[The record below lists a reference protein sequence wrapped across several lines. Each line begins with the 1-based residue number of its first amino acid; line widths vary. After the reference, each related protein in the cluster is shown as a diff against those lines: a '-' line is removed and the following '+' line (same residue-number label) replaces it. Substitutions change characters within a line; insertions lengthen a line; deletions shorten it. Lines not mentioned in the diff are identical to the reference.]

1 MDFINLK
8 SLNLTAEK
16 SEDLIKLLA
25 QKRGI
30 TTKKLLSTIKLN
42 LKRTNNKDLSSKS
55 QQKLIKSIK
64 SQQKL
69 PKTQLELLKSQQK
82 LIKSIKKQQKLTK
95 QTKLQRE
102 LIKSQRK
109 LEKQQQTR
117 KIRNS
122 FYNIDKESDK
132 KINTNDDFI
141 ESIRNLFN
149 TNVDNKINNTNVDK
163 KVNNTNVDNTNDDFI
178 ENIRDLF
185 NNKLDKKINNNN
197 TNDDFIEN
205 IRDLFSILDYEPLLM
220 KTGFNNNYLEYMSN
234 GKNSLSF
241 NEYLESIKPYLYDL
255 INVYKAKGEWKLQLS
270 AEISLVSQKPGS
282 DEIRVMY
289 TRSIPQEIII
299 SCETEEV
306 AETLIMQL
314 LQKYQD
320 NLQNKMKGSDFI
332 FNGINYLY
340 YDLHRITIS
349 KGGSYIE
356 SPKWLKDKKSTI
368 NQKNTDNK
376 CFQYATTLALNFNN
390 IDKHHQR
397 ISKIKPFIDNYNWND
412 INFPAAK
419 KDWHKFELNNKN
431 VALNILYVPFN
442 TKKIEIAYK
451 SKYNLIRDNQI
462 ILLMIS
468 NGKNWHCLAVK
479 RLSRLLRGIPSNVN
493 SDYCCLNCFQSYR
506 TENKLNVHKKICENH
521 DYCNIE
527 MPSPNNNIIK

>member
-8 SLNLTAEK
+8 SLNLTAEE
-16 SEDLIKLLA
+16 SEGLIKFLA

-42 LKRTNNKDLSSKS
+42 LKRKNNKDLASKS

-69 PKTQLELLKSQQK
+69 AKTQLELLKSQQK
-82 LIKSIKKQQKLTK
+82 SIKSIKTQQKLTK
-95 QTKLQRE
+95 QTKSQRE
-102 LIKSQRK
+102 LIKSHRK
-109 LEKQQQTR
+109 LKKQQQTR

-122 FYNIDKESDK
+122 FYNIDK
-132 KINTNDDFI
+132 
-141 ESIRNLFN
+141 
-149 TNVDNKINNTNVDK
+149 KINNNFIENKLDK
-163 KVNNTNVDNTNDDFI
+163 NTNYDFI

-205 IRDLFSILDYEPLLM
+205 IRDLFSILDYEPLLI
-220 KTGFNNNYLEYMSN
+220 KTGFDNNYLEYMSN
-234 GKNSLSF
+234 GNNSLSF
-241 NEYLESIKPYLYDL
+241 NEYLELLKPYFYDL

-270 AEISLVSQKPGS
+270 AEISFVLQKPDS
-282 DEIRVMY
+282 NEIRIMY
-289 TRSIPQEIII
+289 TRSTPEEIII
-299 SCETEEV
+299 GCQTEEV
-306 AETLIMQL
+306 AENLIMQL

-332 FNGINYLY
+332 FSGVNYLY
-340 YDLHRITIS
+340 YDLNRITIS
-349 KGGSYIE
+349 KGRSYIE
-356 SPKWLKDKKSTI
+356 SPKWLKDKKCTI
-368 NQKNTDNK
+368 NQKNSANK

-419 KDWHKFELNNKN
+419 KDWNKFEVNNKN

-442 TKKIEIAYK
+442 TKKIQIADK
-451 SKYNLIRDNQI
+451 SKYNLVRDNQI
-462 ILLMIS
+462 ILLMMS
-468 NGKNWHCLAVK
+468 SGKNWHYLAVK
-479 RLSRLLRGIPSNVN
+479 SLSTLLRGISSNHN
-493 SDYCCLNCFQSYR
+493 SDYYSLNCFHSYR
-506 TENKLNVHKKICENH
+506 TENKLNVLKKYVKIM
-521 DYCNIE
+521 NIV
-527 MPSPNNNIIK
+527 I

>member
-42 LKRTNNKDLSSKS
+42 LKCKNNKDLASKS

-69 PKTQLELLKSQQK
+69 AKTELELLKSQQK

-109 LEKQQQTR
+109 LKKQQTR

-122 FYNIDKESDK
+122 FYNIDKKLDK
-132 KINTNDDFI
+132 KINNTNDDFI
-141 ESIRNLFN
+141 ENIRDLFN
-149 TNVDNKINNTNVDK
+149 TNVDNKINNTN
-163 KVNNTNVDNTNDDFI
+163 TNVDNKINNTNDEHFV
-178 ENIRDLF
+178 ENKRDLF

-197 TNDDFIEN
+197 NNNNDDFIEN
-205 IRDLFSILDYEPLLM
+205 IRDLFSILDYEPVLI
-220 KTGFNNNYLEYMSN
+220 KSGFDNNYLEYMSN
-234 GKNSLSF
+234 GNNSLSF
-241 NEYLESIKPYLYDL
+241 NEYLELIKPYLYDL
-255 INVYKAKGEWKLQLS
+255 INLYKAKVEWKLQLS
-270 AEISLVSQKPGS
+270 AAISFVTQKPDS
-282 DEIRVMY
+282 NEIPIMY
-289 TRSIPQEIII
+289 TRSIPEEIII
-299 SCETEEV
+299 GYETEEV
-306 AETLIMQL
+306 AENLIMQL

-340 YDLHRITIS
+340 YDLNRITIS
-349 KGGSYIE
+349 KGGSYKE
-356 SPKWLKDKKSTI
+356 SPKWLKDKKCTI

-390 IDKHHQR
+390 LDKHHQR

-419 KDWHKFELNNKN
+419 KDWKN
-431 VALNILYVPFN
+431 L
-442 TKKIEIAYK
+442 
-451 SKYNLIRDNQI
+451 
-462 ILLMIS
+462 
-468 NGKNWHCLAVK
+468 
-479 RLSRLLRGIPSNVN
+479 
-493 SDYCCLNCFQSYR
+493 
-506 TENKLNVHKKICENH
+506 KL
-521 DYCNIE
+521 
-527 MPSPNNNIIK
+527 IIKM